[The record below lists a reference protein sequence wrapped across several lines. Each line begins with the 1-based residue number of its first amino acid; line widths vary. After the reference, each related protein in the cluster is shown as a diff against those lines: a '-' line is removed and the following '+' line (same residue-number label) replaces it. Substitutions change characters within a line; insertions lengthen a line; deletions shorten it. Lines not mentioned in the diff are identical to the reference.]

1 MRKRLLMTLF
11 AMTALMIPPV
21 AKCQMGRGIPG
32 MKGMLTFTVGAGAEY
47 EMTSKDSKKQ
57 RLEIAITGTEQVEG
71 KTAYWMEYSMLDE
84 KPQPVNVKMLVAANS
99 DQSVTSRMVMR
110 MGNEVV
116 EMNMDLPMMK
126 GQNSSPTDV
135 RQSAERVGSESITV
149 PAGTFVCE
157 HWRAK
162 DGSGD
167 YWISDKV
174 RPMGLVKSV
183 SKDGSMILARV
194 FTGATTKLPP
204 PYKKF
209 DPMEM
214 MRQQQQ
220 EHP

>member
-135 RQSAERVGSESITV
+135 RQSAERVGSESIT
-149 PAGTFVCE
+149 
-157 HWRAK
+157 K

>member
-1 MRKRLLMTLF
+1 MRERLLITLF
-11 AMTALMIPPV
+11 AMTALMIPPPV
-21 AKCQMGRGIPG
+21 KSQIGGRGIPG
-32 MKGMLTFTVGAGAEY
+32 MKGVLTLTVGAGAEY

-57 RLEIAITGTEQVEG
+57 RLEIAITGGEQVEG
-71 KTAYWMEYSMLDE
+71 KTAYWMEYSMLDQ
-84 KPQPVNVKMLVAANS
+84 KPEPGNVKMLVTLNG
-99 DQSVTSRMVMR
+99 DQSVASRMVMR
-110 MGNEVV
+110 MGSEVV
-116 EMNMDLPMMK
+116 EMNMNLPMMK

-157 HWRAK
+157 HWRSK

-183 SKDGSMILARV
+183 GKDGSMILARM

-214 MRQQQQ
+214 MRQKQ
-220 EHP
+220 P